1 MKTKTT
7 RTLPVREVV
16 INTNENITNLNENNE
31 LPKYIWKGLDFK
43 KYSIISIIPQDSRN
57 VVIVMRS
64 TDPAD
69 LHWCVEY
76 KGGGHYF
83 DTLEE
88 LADYCKKRFKI
99 TISVIG

>member
-1 MKTKTT
+1 MLD
-7 RTLPVREVV
+7 R
-16 INTNENITNLNENNE
+16 NL
-31 LPKYIWKGLDFK
+31 LKYLWKGLDFNR
-43 KYSIISIIPQDSRN
+43 YSVVEIIPQDRCN
-57 VVIVMRS
+57 TVIIMRS

-99 TISVIG
+99 RISEIG